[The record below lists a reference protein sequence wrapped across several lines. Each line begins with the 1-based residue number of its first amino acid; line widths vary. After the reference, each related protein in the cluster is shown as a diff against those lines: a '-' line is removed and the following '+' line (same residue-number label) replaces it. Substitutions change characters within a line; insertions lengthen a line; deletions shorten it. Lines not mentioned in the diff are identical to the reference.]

1 MDSGGFAVYLLWSL
15 VAVGGEGMLKAGVGI
30 LALAAL
36 AAGAARGQ
44 DPAPGDAGAVKQRL
58 LRELDRRLAEE
69 RRRILS
75 EVGKILDEELRTE
88 PGPAETAEERRDA
101 EKGGRA
107 EGAERRRDAEKGGGE
122 SELDAVSREME
133 ETRARLEAL
142 KRRKEA
148 LERGRRGE
156 PAPEERGARR
166 EPRRPDAPA
175 GEEPAMTMEE
185 AALLFQKSM
194 AAHEKGNFEKSI
206 PGFQK
211 IFEALPDEETGV
223 ASAYNVACGYAR
235 MGRKDE
241 AVEWLAKAVEAG
253 FRDAEH
259 IEGDADLDNIRE
271 EEGYREIL
279 RKLKTY

>member
-1 MDSGGFAVYLLWSL
+1 MF
-15 VAVGGEGMLKAGVGI
+15 KAGYGI

-36 AAGAARGQ
+36 AAGTARGQ
-44 DPAPGDAGAVKQRL
+44 DPATGDTGALKQRL

-75 EVGKILDEELRTE
+75 DVGRILDEELRT
-88 PGPAETAEERRDA
+88 GP
-101 EKGGRA
+101 GRA
-107 EGAERRRDAEKGGGE
+107 EGAEERRTAEKAGPFDKAQG
-122 SELDAVSREME
+122 ELDALSREME
-133 ETRARLEAL
+133 EARARLEAL

-148 LERGRRGE
+148 LERGQRGE
-156 PAPEERGARR
+156 TAPEGRDSRR
-166 EPRRPDAPA
+166 EPRRGADPSRD
-175 GEEPAMTMEE
+175 EPGMSMEE

-194 AAHEKGNFEKSI
+194 AAHEKGNYERSI

-211 IFEALPDEETGV
+211 IYEAMPGEETGI
-223 ASAYNVACGYAR
+223 ASAYNVACGYSL

-241 AVEWLAKAVEAG
+241 SVEWLAKAVEAG

-259 IEGDADLDNIRE
+259 IENDSDLDNIRE
-271 EEGYREIL
+271 EEGYREII

>member
-1 MDSGGFAVYLLWSL
+1 MF
-15 VAVGGEGMLKAGVGI
+15 KAGVGI

-88 PGPAETAEERRDA
+88 PG
-101 EKGGRA
+101 RA
-107 EGAERRRDAEKGGGE
+107 EGAEERKDSEKGGEE
-122 SELDAVSREME
+122 SELDAVSRQME